1 MSHPGISRRALL
13 ASAAL
18 GGASITFAPAAVQA
32 QGKKALRIQY
42 DWLMGNGQIG
52 DIVAQARGYFAEQG
66 LDVTFG
72 PGGPNAQTVPP
83 VLAGQAQLG
92 QFSSTSQALVAY
104 GADRPV
110 KVFACGY
117 QQLPYAYISLPK
129 SPIRTPQDL
138 VGKTV
143 AVNPNGRQLLSMVLA
158 QNKIDPA
165 SVRVVTM
172 GADMT
177 PLLAGQ
183 VDAVTGFITNTKA
196 LSVLGPDRI
205 SLSLEA
211 AGVTSY
217 ANAYFTSLDTYA
229 AEKDALTRFIA
240 AVGKGWGWANANRR
254 AAVDVMCDAYP
265 SLDRQVEYDTVE
277 IIMGLS
283 FDADTKAHGWG
294 WFDDA
299 RIARQ
304 IGMLKA
310 NNAFQARTPE
320 LGMVTTHEILD
331 ATARDRPFVG

>member
-1 MSHPGISRRALL
+1 MSPSSLSRRGFL
-13 ASAAL
+13 ASVAM
-18 GGASITFAPAAVQA
+18 GGAMLSFEGQA
-32 QGKKALRIQY
+32 QTRSKLRIQY

-52 DIVAQARGYFAEQG
+52 DVVAQSKGYFAEAG

-104 GADRPV
+104 GAERPV
-110 KVFACGY
+110 KFFACGY
-117 QQLPYAYISLPK
+117 QTLPYAYISLPG
-129 SPIRTPQDL
+129 SPIRTPQDM

-158 QNKIDPA
+158 ANKIDPA

-177 PLLAGQ
+177 PLIAGQ
-183 VDAVTGFITNTKA
+183 VDAVSGFVTNTKA

-205 SLSLEA
+205 TLPLEA

-217 ANAYFTSLDTYA
+217 ANAYFTSDETYA

-240 AVGKGWGWANANRR
+240 AVAKGWGWANANRR
-254 AAVDVMCDAYP
+254 AAVDILCDAYP
-265 SLDRQVEYDTVE
+265 SLDRQVEYDTVDV
-277 IIMGLS
+277 IMGLS
-283 FDADTKAHGWG
+283 FTADTGKNGWG

-304 IGMLKA
+304 IAMLKE
-310 NNAFQARTPE
+310 NGAFQKRTPE
-320 LGMVTTHEILD
+320 LGAVCTHEVLD
-331 ATARDRPFVG
+331 ATARDRPFIG